1 MKTAVETR
9 KEELKNEMDGLFESF
24 KKDADDLMISCPEW
38 KVTRADGGAW
48 SAIIYLALASNKHH
62 TIEIRFQA
70 KDAWQEEEFTTNV
83 ATIGSFDMLDAG
95 GDGHYY
101 IAVGSLLSKMET
113 LSQLKTIMKGFVEKV
128 RALREEFLM
137 MNKK

>member
-24 KKDADDLMISCPEW
+24 KKDVENLMSSCPEW

-48 SAIIYLALASNKHH
+48 SAIIYLALTSNEHH
-62 TIEIRFQA
+62 TIEISFWA
-70 KDAWQEEEFTTNV
+70 KNEWQEEKFTTNV
-83 ATIGSFDMLDAG
+83 AAIGSFDMLDAG

-101 IAVGSLLSKMET
+101 IAVGSLLSKT
-113 LSQLKTIMKGFVEKV
+113 DILSQLKTRMKGFVEKV
-128 RALREEFLM
+128 RALREEYQTAT
-137 MNKK
+137 KE